1 MINFFLF
8 FINIVLLNMN
18 TNCKV
23 STKISYICMIIE
35 IVIEGIHIYKQN
47 MSIYKNFNLDTNWK
61 DPMIPIENNNV
72 NHVYNS
78 KPTIPWYAQGKRFVN

>member
-1 MINFFLF
+1 
-8 FINIVLLNMN
+8 
-18 TNCKV
+18 
-23 STKISYICMIIE
+23 MIIE